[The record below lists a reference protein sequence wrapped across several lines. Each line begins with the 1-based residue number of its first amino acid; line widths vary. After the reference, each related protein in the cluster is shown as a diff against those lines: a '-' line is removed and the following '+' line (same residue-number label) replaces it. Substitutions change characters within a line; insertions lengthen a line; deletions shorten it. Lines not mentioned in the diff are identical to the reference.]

1 MSPFCLMTLV
11 VKILSAI
18 TIVYVLIAYE
28 REQFD
33 QDPMILINRDA
44 SISGCLS
51 ITETCDHDCWD
62 VAGKLW
68 KTV

>member
-18 TIVYVLIAYE
+18 TNVSVFITYE
-28 REQFD
+28 RQQFD
-33 QDPMILINRDA
+33 QDPLVLIDRGA
-44 SISGCLS
+44 SISGCSS
-51 ITETCDHDCWD
+51 ITGTCDHDRWD

-68 KTV
+68 KTE